1 VAKQVEYKPR
11 LMTIYQTEIIPKMQA
26 KFGYKNIMQ
35 VPKIVK
41 IAINIGVGKSKEE
54 PTALKKAQEDLRT
67 ITGQQPI
74 ITKAKKAISN
84 FKIKAGD
91 PVGVTVTLRR
101 ERMYEFLDRMITT
114 ALPRV
119 RDFSGLSDKSFDGKG
134 NYSVGLKEQIIFPEI
149 DYDKVDKIRGMTVTI
164 TTTARTDAEAFELL
178 SLFGFPFKRSTSPL
192 KSSTES
198 K

>member
-1 VAKQVEYKPR
+1 MAKQVEYKPR

-164 TTTARTDAEAFELL
+164 TTTARTDAEALELL

>member
-1 VAKQVEYKPR
+1 
-11 LMTIYQTEIIPKMQA
+11 MTIYQTEIIPKMQA

-164 TTTARTDAEAFELL
+164 TTTARTDAEALELL

>member
-1 VAKQVEYKPR
+1 MAKKAEYKPR
-11 LMTIYQTEIIPKMQA
+11 LMTLYQTEVIPQMQQ

-35 VPKIVK
+35 VPKLVK

-67 ITGQQPI
+67 ITGQQPV

-84 FKIKAGD
+84 FKIKSGD

-101 ERMYEFLDRMITT
+101 ERMYEFLDRLITT

-119 RDFSGLSDKSFDGKG
+119 RDFSGLTDKSFDGRG
-134 NYSVGLKEQIIFPEI
+134 NYSLGLKEQIIFPEI

-164 TTTARTDAEAFELL
+164 TTNAKTDAEAYELL
-178 SLFGFPFKRSTSPL
+178 SLLGFPFKRSSGAV
-192 KSSTES
+192 KISTE
-198 K
+198 KN

>member
-1 VAKQVEYKPR
+1 MAKQAEYKPR
-11 LMTIYQTEIIPKMQA
+11 LMTLYQTEIIPKMQA

-54 PTALKKAQEDLRT
+54 PTALKRAQEDLRT
-67 ITGQQPI
+67 ITGQQPV

-164 TTTARTDAEAFELL
+164 TTTARTDAEAYELL